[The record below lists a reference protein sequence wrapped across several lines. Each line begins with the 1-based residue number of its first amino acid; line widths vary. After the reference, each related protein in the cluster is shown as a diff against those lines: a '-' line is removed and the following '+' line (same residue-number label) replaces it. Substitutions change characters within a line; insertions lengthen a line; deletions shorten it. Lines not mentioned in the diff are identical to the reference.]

1 VTKDEVEQAVGQCGS
16 TKSLGPDGFNFNFI
30 KKNWDTIGDEFIKSV
45 LSFFELGFIP
55 RRCNVSFVA
64 LIPKRENPMSLHDFR
79 PISLVGCVYKVITKI
94 LANRIKNVLP
104 SIIDIH
110 QSAFIGGRGLLD
122 NVLVATEVVNFMK
135 RGKKSGVLFNVDFEK
150 AYDSVDWKFLY
161 YMMGRLG
168 FNERW
173 IKWIRACLESATLSI
188 LVNGSP
194 TDEFKPKRGL
204 RQGDPLTPFLFL
216 IVAEGMTGLVR
227 EASRKKLL
235 EGIEVGYRA
244 CKYKFS
250 NL

>member
-1 VTKDEVEQAVGQCGS
+1 MTKDEVEQAVGQCGS

-94 LANRIKNVLP
+94 LANRIKNVLLISLVGCVYKVITKILANRIKNVLP

-122 NVLVATEVVNFMK
+122 NVFVATEVVNFMK

-161 YMMGRLG
+161 YMMGILG

-173 IKWIRACLESATLSI
+173 IKWIRACLTSVTVSI
-188 LVNGSP
+188 LVNASP

-204 RQGDPLTPFLFL
+204 R
-216 IVAEGMTGLVR
+216 
-227 EASRKKLL
+227 
-235 EGIEVGYRA
+235 
-244 CKYKFS
+244 
-250 NL
+250 